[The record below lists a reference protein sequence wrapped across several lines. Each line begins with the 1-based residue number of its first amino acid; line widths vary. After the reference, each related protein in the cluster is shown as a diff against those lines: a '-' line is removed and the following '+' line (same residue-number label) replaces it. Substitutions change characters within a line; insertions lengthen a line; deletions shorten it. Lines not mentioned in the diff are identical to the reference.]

1 MIIIKRFSQ
10 NTEPIDISH
19 LSPAAQKEIISRER
33 KKIELDQKISDTSES
48 LMKSRSR
55 ASMSLEDNAKLGAY
69 EMAKNPLT
77 SVGSAVG
84 SSVIGGKIGQAAAK
98 GAAILGA
105 GEGLQNALS
114 IGGYTV
120 GRMVT
125 PVITETAGKIVGTV
139 KGATAKRA
147 AIRKEKKL
155 KRLIKKREAM
165 GE

>member
-10 NTEPIDISH
+10 TEPIDISH

-77 SVGSAVG
+77 SVGSAIG
-84 SSVIGGKIGQAAAK
+84 SPVIGGKIGQVAAK
-98 GAAILGA
+98 GAAFLGA

-114 IGGYTV
+114 IGGYAV

-125 PVITETAGKIVGTV
+125 PVITETAGKVVGAV

-147 AIRKEKKL
+147 ATRKEKKL

>member
-10 NTEPIDISH
+10 TEPIDISH

-33 KKIELDQKISDTSES
+33 KKIELDQKISDTSDS

-77 SVGSAVG
+77 SIGSPMG
-84 SSVIGGKIGQAAAK
+84 SYLIGGKIGQVASK
-98 GAAILGA
+98 GAAMLGA
-105 GEGLQNALS
+105 SAKLQDVIELGG
-114 IGGYTV
+114 IGA

-125 PVITETAGKIVGTV
+125 PIITEAAGKAIGTV
-139 KGATAKRA
+139 KGLTAKSA
-147 AIRKEKKL
+147 VKRKEKKL